1 MSLAPHETL
10 SIAEMKVWWSQAL
23 TAAGIGFFTED
34 NVALLTDD
42 FLLKCR
48 PVDFVAPPKP
58 RKPRSSKVSPDSSIR
73 GAASYNHEFCD
84 ARLKLKGGIAG
95 QCSRSS
101 PGEGCLCKK
110 HQAIADANNG
120 MTHYGFFNQ
129 DRPDNYFGDVC
140 QVICGWADQEKPEKK
155 KNKSSKQRKCSHC
168 GGVGHNK
175 RSCPILKA
183 DSGAGVGLVEQEQP
197 EQPEQ
202 TEEQEQKEQT
212 EEPVEQEQK
221 EQTEEPVEQEQQEQ
235 HVEAEG
241 PVEQEQPVQE
251 EVEEEV
257 LEMDTSLD
265 VIEQSPSSSIEF
277 EYEGVPYLRSVD
289 NQVTNEDQEVIGQW
303 DGSKIVFT
311 SMGEK
316 LHQFEKAAL

>member
-23 TAAGIGFFTED
+23 TEAGIGFFTED

-183 DSGAGVGLVEQEQP
+183 DSGAGVGLVEP
-197 EQPEQ
+197 EQPENPVDQ
-202 TEEQEQKEQT
+202 EQLVETEEQEQLVETEEQEQPVET
-212 EEPVEQEQK
+212 EEPVEQ
-221 EQTEEPVEQEQQEQ
+221 V
-235 HVEAEG
+235 
-241 PVEQEQPVQE
+241 QPVQG
-251 EVEEEV
+251 EVDDNV

-303 DGSKIVFT
+303 DGDKVVFT